1 MTACAIEDSKET
13 HLVKE
18 SESKNGEALPT
29 GESSNVYI
37 QSTGPKTDVESVPE
51 VPLNSEKEPNSL

>member
-1 MTACAIEDSKET
+1 MAASAAIEDSKET

-18 SESKNGEALPT
+18 GESKNGEALPT

-37 QSTGPKTDVESVPE
+37 QSTGPKTDLETVPE
-51 VPLNSEKEPNSL
+51 VPSNNE